1 MLSQLS
7 GTLTCD
13 NFEKLAGTCWNV
25 RWINSGKMGNYYTGA
40 FKIYHLR
47 IGANGTDKSALDLVC
62 PLIKF
67 RKDLESISACY
78 AQNRP
83 ILPEFLKAHGNARYI
98 QSMRNAPHFFL
109 DAHARRPYVTSAA
122 AWSRAPSSASAP
134 PPPPASPPAPPRPRS
149 GPAPPSSRAP
159 PPPPAGP
166 PPSSTRPAPASPL
179 PVRVRA
185 RARARPHDPGAD
197 NPTLGPLCVRFRVGG
212 GACGPLRAH
221 RLWPGGWSWPDS
233 AITFE

>member
-1 MLSQLS
+1 MDKFWENGELLHWCIQNIPPSHWCEWYGQIRFGS
-7 GTLTCD
+7 GM
-13 NFEKLAGTCWNV
+13 
-25 RWINSGKMGNYYTGA
+25 SPH
-40 FKIYHLR
+40 KIQKR
-47 IGANGTDKSALDLVC
+47 S
-62 PLIKF
+62 
-67 RKDLESISACY
+67 LESISACY

-221 RLWPGGWSWPDS
+221 RLWPGGWS
-233 AITFE
+233 